1 MDNQAREHASTILE
15 RNKYTII
22 NEDIQVEEYAPDV
35 FAHLRQMDGIDKNII
50 KMSLSPKFNR
60 DMVFKAGESQ
70 GKSGSF
76 FFFSHDKNFIIKT
89 MSPTDYSTFVRIFPK
104 YHEHV

>member
-1 MDNQAREHASTILE
+1 MLARA
-15 RNKYTII
+15 NMMII
-22 NEDIQVEEYAPDV
+22 NEDITVEEYAPEV
-35 FAHLRQMDGIDKNII
+35 FAHLRAMDGIDDAFLKR
-50 KMSLSPKFNR
+50 SLSPKFNR

-89 MSPTDYSTFVRIFPK
+89 MTPTDFDAFKKIFVK